1 MKKYTT
7 LLSLAMLMA
16 TGLSAQQLGKPA
28 ETESEF
34 DKAYAWRIRQENLD
48 GVYIPKDLTEAF
60 LELNRLTEKSSREK
74 YRNAPEEE
82 ATHRLFFSLGRWITT
97 NWSFYEGSR
106 LSEFLRKLGLH
117 HPDDM
122 ALFIMITW
130 HRSLNQSPLEVKN
143 LVDSLEAKRKEEL
156 KEYLERGTL
165 LKEETRPKEK
175 NERERE

>member
-7 LLSLAMLMA
+7 LLSLAMLMS
-16 TGLSAQQLGKPA
+16 TGLSAHQLGKPA

-82 ATHRLFFSLGRWITT
+82 ATHRLFFSLGRWIIL
-97 NWSFYEGSR
+97 NWGFYEGSR
-106 LSEFLRKLGLH
+106 LSH
-117 HPDDM
+117 
-122 ALFIMITW
+122 
-130 HRSLNQSPLEVKN
+130 SL
-143 LVDSLEAKRKEEL
+143 
-156 KEYLERGTL
+156 
-165 LKEETRPKEK
+165 
-175 NERERE
+175 